1 MDKEEKTKSVAD
13 ELKNKQVKTYAED
26 MAKVIES
33 DSGGL
38 IKKIIHQQEQYE
50 IERKNSSPRSK
61 KNQLFIFTGIVL
73 VFLAIVLLVSLGVF
87 KNKTKTVELI
97 PQYTPPIF
105 IDQNFFKEIGGL
117 TKEQVAQSVLNEVN
131 ETDLKKGG
139 VEGIYLTENK
149 QIIGFKRFIEI
160 MQGNLNADSFA
171 LINDNFLIGATNETT
186 RDMFFLLK
194 VRSFSDIF
202 PPLRLWEDKLFSDL
216 HGFFQIDLSPDTK
229 YLITKS
235 FEDGLIANKN
245 ARILKD
251 KDNKIVMTYVFAD
264 DKSVV
269 ITNSEEAATE
279 IVIRLT
285 GGQIKK

>member
-105 IDQNFFKEIGGL
+105 IDQNFSKRIVITCNMSFS
-117 TKEQVAQSVLNEVN
+117 QRASF
-131 ETDLKKGG
+131 
-139 VEGIYLTENK
+139 YLRHK
-149 QIIGFKRFIEI
+149 FLIISGYQRYK
-160 MQGNLNADSFA
+160 FA
-171 LINDNFLIGATNETT
+171 LNISCKF
-186 RDMFFLLK
+186 
-194 VRSFSDIF
+194 
-202 PPLRLWEDKLFSDL
+202 
-216 HGFFQIDLSPDTK
+216 
-229 YLITKS
+229 
-235 FEDGLIANKN
+235 
-245 ARILKD
+245 
-251 KDNKIVMTYVFAD
+251 
-264 DKSVV
+264 
-269 ITNSEEAATE
+269 
-279 IVIRLT
+279 
-285 GGQIKK
+285 